1 MGSSLETQHHASV
14 SKKGPS
20 GIASRMCV
28 FMFPR
33 GPFLPRPVRIS
44 IDNSLVFPPP
54 EEPAPQDSDARPGAR
69 PQPTHMHIVTAN
81 VQSLKDAPANPFN
94 PSGHASRRQFMYDQ
108 MQRLHID
115 VICLQ
120 ETRSRQG
127 RWDTAG
133 VLTWRSGAC
142 QGQYGCEV
150 WIRPTI
156 LDPPLKL
163 QDFRIVSAGPRH
175 LLITCINPRLPL
187 SICSAHA
194 PHAERPDAEAE
205 AFWRELRESLLRAPS
220 NRGLVLGIDANG
232 DFTSSDEASCL
243 IGEYLAEHDPTRND
257 GMLLEFCLHLGL
269 EAPATFAEHQIGH
282 RWSWEHSSGRHKRL
296 DHVLFRPGP
305 WTHSL
310 TSQAADF
317 DLATANRDH
326 VALRVR
332 TTLCLPGQRAP
343 VPASR
348 RCTGQ
353 EVAQHGSSLW
363 NTVSRQ
369 VRKASLSAGEQVQT
383 FISAYASW
391 IRTLPGRPPLVPKQ
405 PYISDRTRGALML
418 LRDWRAQLRHVR
430 QQRDILACQQ
440 CFRRWARRTGSTVS
454 RLHAHCLRLQI
465 AALERQVQQA
475 AAHAH
480 CLARQDKLRPFEQL
494 TAKATVMWHDQGRP
508 LDAITHLKWASRRS
522 AERRAV
528 HAAGGYEIDDA
539 LEEQFRAQEGAQR
552 VTPEQLQSVVRDW
565 WQQPV
570 SPCPA
575 AVPTL
580 LQVEAA
586 ARAQKGGKAPGPD
599 AIPNEVWKLFP
610 VHTGQWL
617 WPVCVHIALTCREP
631 FHFKRAIVC
640 ALYKK
645 GPAALP
651 ENYRSI
657 ALLNGIAKV
666 WHGHL
671 PKSIGSSILHRY
683 DPLQLG
689 GRAGIPVS
697 FAVAAFRAASDLC
710 AAQGRCEAVLFVDI
724 QAAYYEAS
732 RVLLFQGD
740 PDLSLPPGEHLSH
753 LSSLVSVLV
762 QEGALQMLG
771 VPPEEIALLQDC
783 VAASHWT
790 LSGSRNVYLA
800 SRGSRPG
807 DGLADILFG
816 ALFAIALRHIRQVC
830 QSEGWAHFSAGALI
844 GKSDEVLPLGWADD
858 LAILSDYASPTDLQ
872 ENFPRVAVV
881 ALSTLR
887 FLRFRVNLGPGKT
900 EAMLHIR
907 GARAKEV
914 RGQMLGLDPCLHLCT
929 GDKLR
934 LTPEYRYLGVVQTPK
949 DTGRRDT
956 ELLSWCRPVF
966 GPTISGTFRGPL
978 GASCV
983 RRKTTHQTQ
992 HTQRM

>member
-1 MGSSLETQHHASV
+1 M
-14 SKKGPS
+14 
-20 GIASRMCV
+20 
-28 FMFPR
+28 
-33 GPFLPRPVRIS
+33 
-44 IDNSLVFPPP
+44 
-54 EEPAPQDSDARPGAR
+54 
-69 PQPTHMHIVTAN
+69 
-81 VQSLKDAPANPFN
+81 
-94 PSGHASRRQFMYDQ
+94 
-108 MQRLHID
+108 
-115 VICLQ
+115 
-120 ETRSRQG
+120 
-127 RWDTAG
+127 
-133 VLTWRSGAC
+133 
-142 QGQYGCEV
+142 
-150 WIRPTI
+150 
-156 LDPPLKL
+156 
-163 QDFRIVSAGPRH
+163 
-175 LLITCINPRLPL
+175 
-187 SICSAHA
+187 
-194 PHAERPDAEAE
+194 
-205 AFWRELRESLLRAPS
+205 
-220 NRGLVLGIDANG
+220 
-232 DFTSSDEASCL
+232 
-243 IGEYLAEHDPTRND
+243 
-257 GMLLEFCLHLGL
+257 
-269 EAPATFAEHQIGH
+269 
-282 RWSWEHSSGRHKRL
+282 
-296 DHVLFRPGP
+296 
-305 WTHSL
+305 
-310 TSQAADF
+310 
-317 DLATANRDH
+317 
-326 VALRVR
+326 
-332 TTLCLPGQRAP
+332 
-343 VPASR
+343 
-348 RCTGQ
+348 
-353 EVAQHGSSLW
+353 
-363 NTVSRQ
+363 
-369 VRKASLSAGEQVQT
+369 
-383 FISAYASW
+383 
-391 IRTLPGRPPLVPKQ
+391 
-405 PYISDRTRGALML
+405 
-418 LRDWRAQLRHVR
+418 
-430 QQRDILACQQ
+430 
-440 CFRRWARRTGSTVS
+440 
-454 RLHAHCLRLQI
+454 
-465 AALERQVQQA
+465 
-475 AAHAH
+475 
-480 CLARQDKLRPFEQL
+480 
-494 TAKATVMWHDQGRP
+494 
-508 LDAITHLKWASRRS
+508 
-522 AERRAV
+522 
-528 HAAGGYEIDDA
+528 
-539 LEEQFRAQEGAQR
+539 
-552 VTPEQLQSVVRDW
+552 
-565 WQQPV
+565 

-671 PKSIGSSILHRY
+671 RKSIGSSILHRY

-710 AAQGRCEAVLFVDI
+710 TAQGRCEAVLFVDI

-740 PDLSLPPGEHLSH
+740 PDLSQPPGEHLSH

-771 VPPEEIALLQDC
+771 VPHEEIALLQDC
-783 VAASHWT
+783 VASHWT

-830 QSEGWAHFSAGALI
+830 QSEGWAHYSAGALI

-858 LAILSDYASPTDLQ
+858 LAILSDYASPADLQ

-914 RGQMLGLDPCLHLCT
+914 RRQMLGLDPCLHLCT

-956 ELLSWCRPVF
+956 ELCARRAQTAWAHARSLIASPTLPWALKQAWFAGRVLPAAYATLATNIAIFESAARTLLQSWRYGHFVTRPTMLVLLGLCAPEHACVVARARLVLLLLDKAPPAVWDLVEAAWNRDTPWCQLLVDSCRQFLPAVRFPSGERVPHCTLQALRQVRQPLSKAIKFISRWGTVQAACCALWRDISTPRERRIIGAVQAIRCHICQEVFPSRHAVAAHIHRKHSVVSCYTKLTNGTVCLWCHTEMHSTDRLKYHLRTTPACLHGLRVSVGEVYAYGTGTKRTGQRQHRGLPALRLPGPINATPAQRKAAAEGRPCTPEELVEELRSRLGVSSANEWPTGPAREADVQAPGVLTPLSQGGERLNDGAVSPALTGEAVRPPHSSPAPLRWYRLVTASQADSADEQGHFCLSPLWAQLVGTPGIWCLPVEWHRLWPLWHAMQADAPWDASHKRAF
-966 GPTISGTFRGPL
+966 GILRGALTDKPL
-978 GASCV
+978 AAWALAVSCQYHFCDC
-983 RRKTTHQTQ
+983 RFQEG
-992 HTQRM
+992 M